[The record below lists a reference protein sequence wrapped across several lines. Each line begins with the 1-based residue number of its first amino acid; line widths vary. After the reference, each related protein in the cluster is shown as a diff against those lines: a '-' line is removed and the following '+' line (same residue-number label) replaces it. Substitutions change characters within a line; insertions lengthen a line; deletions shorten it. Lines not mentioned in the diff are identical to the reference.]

1 MTNKA
6 IGSNFCFERYSLI
19 PKKIDIEELFRVLA
33 FQYFRLLPG
42 GLRLIV
48 GDRPN
53 AEEIPKSLIVD
64 LMADQPYLG
73 QPGSV

>member
-1 MTNKA
+1 LIHFYKS
-6 IGSNFCFERYSLI
+6 ISGSSL
-19 PKKIDIEELFRVLA
+19 
-33 FQYFRLLPG
+33 G

-73 QPGSV
+73 QPGSM